1 MFFNFFRDEKACL
14 LKNKFISSLP
24 YHPGDF
30 NSIPKSCDAF
40 CRLVMGICIHR
51 RENQAVVVPYDLGN
65 QVAGLRPV
73 NVNVACMHGAIHD
86 KGTTAIK
93 HAPLFN

>member
-1 MFFNFFRDEKACL
+1 
-14 LKNKFISSLP
+14 
-24 YHPGDF
+24 
-30 NSIPKSCDAF
+30 
-40 CRLVMGICIHR
+40 MGLRIQR

-65 QVAGLRPV
+65 QVAGLHCTLLAGSSVPV
-73 NVNVACMHGAIHD
+73 NVNVVRAADSMHARGAMHEQHG